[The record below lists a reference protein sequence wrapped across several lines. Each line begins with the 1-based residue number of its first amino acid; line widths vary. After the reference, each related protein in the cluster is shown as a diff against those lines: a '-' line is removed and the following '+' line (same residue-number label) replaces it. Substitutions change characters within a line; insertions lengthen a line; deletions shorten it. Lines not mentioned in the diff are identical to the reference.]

1 MESFNPDATFDC
13 GLVDGA
19 FALWMMSSMLS
30 RWTSMR
36 RTSMG
41 SRPSTWPPRMATSRS
56 RRSWW
61 LLGPSWMLSSLTG
74 SSSTHLLVF
83 LFILSSSPLDVMTL
97 CSYLMPLHMA
107 INKNHTPIAK
117 LLIEKG
123 AALNEKSYVSLIS
136 SRDAITALPRPG
148 PAVPPSTTPS

>member
-1 MESFNPDATFDC
+1 
-13 GLVDGA
+13 
-19 FALWMMSSMLS
+19 
-30 RWTSMR
+30 
-36 RTSMG
+36 
-41 SRPSTWPPRMATSRS
+41 
-56 RRSWW
+56 
-61 LLGPSWMLSSLTG
+61 
-74 SSSTHLLVF
+74 
-83 LFILSSSPLDVMTL
+83 MTL